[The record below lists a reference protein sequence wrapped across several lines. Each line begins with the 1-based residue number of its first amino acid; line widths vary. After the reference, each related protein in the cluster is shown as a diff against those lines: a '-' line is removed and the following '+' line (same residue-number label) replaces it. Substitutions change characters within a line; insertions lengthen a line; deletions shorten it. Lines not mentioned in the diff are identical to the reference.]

1 MKTRAFEVKSGVS
14 SRTVAV
20 TTGEKT
26 KKKKKKG
33 SAEGKRGSTRHL
45 TGLKG
50 ENICIYMFNYHMH

>member
-26 KKKKKKG
+26 KKKRKKEALREKG
-33 SAEGKRGSTRHL
+33 VQQG
-45 TGLKG
+45 
-50 ENICIYMFNYHMH
+50 I